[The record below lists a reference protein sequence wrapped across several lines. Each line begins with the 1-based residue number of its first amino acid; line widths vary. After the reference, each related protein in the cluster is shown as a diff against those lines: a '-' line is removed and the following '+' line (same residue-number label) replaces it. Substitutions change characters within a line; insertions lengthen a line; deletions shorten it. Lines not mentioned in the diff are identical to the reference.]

1 MIFEELQDIIA
12 DQFSISKDEI
22 TPETSFVDDLNA
34 DSLDLVELTM
44 KIEEE
49 FDLPEISDEDL
60 AGLLTVEDAVNYIT
74 SKTE

>member
-12 DQFSISKDEI
+12 DQFSISKNEI

-60 AGLLTVEDAVNYIT
+60 AGLLTVEDAVNYIN

>member
-60 AGLLTVEDAVNYIT
+60 AGLLTVEDAVNYIN